1 MAGLNITTS
10 MVPRTLLQVLATPDA
25 AVSWKWGVML
35 PDNIPEPIDG
45 PGDNS
50 ISSSSGGFL
59 GAADDFLSSNSLT
72 SSLWNSAKFISK
84 KVSKAVSAVE
94 NQVSTA
100 GICLRAES
108 IKIPFEQIQSTTAR
122 TQARLRNFPDQINV
136 DSMDITFY
144 EDYNY
149 TTLTYLNKWMRSI
162 VNEYGVFRLPEGEDG
177 YARDIY
183 AYLFDTVGLLKGSV
197 KFEGCYPQQISPIDF
212 GSESTAVKISCNF
225 SVNRISWNPTPLL
238 NLGATGS
245 VGKTVLQGITSGQY
259 GDTIKAGIKGIGSLF

>member
-25 AVSWKWGVML
+25 AVTWKWGVML
-35 PDNIPEPIDG
+35 PDNIPEPIEG
-45 PGDNS
+45 LGNS
-50 ISSSSGGFL
+50 GL
-59 GAADDFLSSNSLT
+59 GNSEYNSNSGYSALNT
-72 SSLWNSAKFISK
+72 LWNSIKNISN
-84 KVSKAVSAVE
+84 KVSNAVSAVE

-108 IKIPFEQIQSTTAR
+108 IKIPFESIQSSTAR

-136 DSMDITFY
+136 DSIDITFY

-149 TTLTYLNKWMRSI
+149 TTLTYLEKWKRSI
-162 VNEYGVFRLPEGEDG
+162 VNEYGVFRLPEGDDG

-197 KFEGCYPQQISPIDF
+197 KFEGCYPQQISPLDF
-212 GSESTAVKISCNF
+212 NSESQAVKISCNF
-225 SVNRISWNPTPLL
+225 SVNRISWNPQPLL
-238 NLGATGS
+238 NLGALGS
-245 VGKTVLQGITSGQY
+245 TGKTVLQGITSGQY
-259 GDTIKAGIKGIGSLF
+259 GNTIKAGIKGIKNLF